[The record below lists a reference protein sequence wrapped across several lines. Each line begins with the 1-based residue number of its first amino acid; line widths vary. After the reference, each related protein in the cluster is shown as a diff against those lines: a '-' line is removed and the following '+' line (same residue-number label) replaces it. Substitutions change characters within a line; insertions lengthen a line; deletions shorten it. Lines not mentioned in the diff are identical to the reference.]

1 MCIVALSQPTDQ
13 AVQSQDGQPLAPPDY
28 PAHRLTPSQRRQ
40 IALDALAGQSI
51 SALANQYQVSRKFVY
66 QQLQIAHDALE
77 RAFTPPADEQ
87 ESVLFT
93 VAITRSRLCQIVL
106 ALVLTCHSSLRGVV
120 EFLAAVFDYPLSLG
134 SVFNIVRS
142 AVARARQ
149 INDSQDL
156 SAVRIGADDEIFQG
170 GKPVLVGVDTRS
182 TYCYLLSPEEHRDGD
197 TWGVRLLELN
207 QRNFHPDATI
217 ADAGSGMRSGHEQA
231 LPGVPCRGDVFHCLY
246 EVRPLVRYLE
256 NRAYEVMETVEKLT
270 HKQKKH
276 EWRKG
281 RKNLQVA
288 QQLRHAK
295 EAQIK
300 AIALAQDVA
309 TLYTWLREDILA
321 VAGPDYPNRRE
332 LLDFVVAELVQRE
345 GQCEHRIR
353 PVRTLL
359 VNQGADLLA
368 FASALDKDLAALA
381 LEWQVS
387 AATVRQLLQTQH
399 LPERDIRKWQREAT
413 HRQQLG
419 GRYYALSAAVAEMGG
434 RVVRASSLVENVN
447 SRLRS
452 YFFLRRQLGSD
463 YLALLQFYLNHR
475 RYLRSE
481 HHERVG
487 KSPAELLS
495 GQEHSHWLEMLG
507 YQRFR
512 RAA

>member
-1 MCIVALSQPTDQ
+1 MCIVALPQHTDQ
-13 AVQSQDGQPLAPPDY
+13 TVLPQDDEPIASLDY
-28 PAHRLTPSQRRQ
+28 PAHRLTPSQRHQ
-40 IALDALAGQSI
+40 LALDALAGQPI
-51 SALANQYQVSRKFVY
+51 SQLAQQYQVSRKFVY
-66 QQLQIAHDALE
+66 QQLDFAHHALE
-77 RAFTPPADEQ
+77 QAFAPQTDDHDK
-87 ESVLFT
+87 VLFYLP
-93 VAITRSRLCQIVL
+93 VTRSRLCQIVL
-106 ALVLTCHSSLRGVV
+106 ALVLICHSSLRGVV
-120 EFLAAVFDYPLSLG
+120 EFLAAVFDYHLSLG

-149 INDSQDL
+149 INDRQDL
-156 SAVRIGADDEIFQG
+156 SAVRVGADDEIFQAG
-170 GKPVLVGVDTRS
+170 QPVLVGVDTRS
-182 TYCYLLSPEEHRDGD
+182 TYCYLLSLEEHRDGD
-197 TWGVRLLELN
+197 TWGVRLLELT

-217 ADAGSGMRSGHEQA
+217 ADAGSGMRAGHEQA

-246 EVRPLVRYLE
+246 QVGPLVRYLE
-256 NRAYEVMETVEKLT
+256 NRAYEVMEAVAKLAR
-270 HKQKKH
+270 KQQKH

-281 RKNLQVA
+281 RKDMKVA
-288 QQLRHAK
+288 QDLRHAK
-295 EAQIK
+295 EAQTK

-309 TLYTWLREDILA
+309 TLYDWLRQDILA
-321 VAGPDYPNRRE
+321 VAGPDYKIRRE

-345 GQCEHRIR
+345 EQCEHRLR

-368 FASALDKDLAALA
+368 FAAALDKDLATLA
-381 LEWQVS
+381 LEWQVGE
-387 AATVRQLLQTQH
+387 ATVRQLLQTQQ
-399 LPERDIRKWQREAT
+399 LAARDARKWQREAT
-413 HRQQLG
+413 QRQQLG
-419 GRYYALSAAVAEMGG
+419 ERYDALSEAVAEMAG

-447 SRLRS
+447 SRLRN

-475 RYLRSE
+475 RFLRSE
-481 HHERVG
+481 RPERVG

>member
-1 MCIVALSQPTDQ
+1 MCIVVLSQPTDQ
-13 AVQSQDGQPLAPPDY
+13 TVLSQDREPLAPPDC
-28 PAHRLTPSQRRQ
+28 PAHRLTPLQRRQ
-40 IALDALAGQSI
+40 LALA
-51 SALANQYQVSRKFVY
+51 ALAVQPIAQLAEQHQVSRKFVY
-66 QQLQIAHDALE
+66 QQLDIAHDALE
-77 RAFTPPADEQ
+77 QAFAPRPDDQEQ
-87 ESVLFT
+87 VLFYLP
-93 VAITRSRLCQIVL
+93 VSRSRLCQIVL
-106 ALVLTCHSSLRGVV
+106 ALVLICHSSLRGVV
-120 EFLAAVFDYPLSLG
+120 EFLAAVFDYHLALG
-134 SVFNIVRS
+134 SVYNIVHS
-142 AVARARQ
+142 AVAHARQ
-149 INDSQDL
+149 INDRQDL
-156 SAVRIGADDEIFQG
+156 SAVRIAADDEIFQA

-197 TWGVRLLELN
+197 TWGVRLLELTE
-207 QRNFHPDATI
+207 RNFHPDATI

-231 LPGVPCRGDVFHCLY
+231 LPGVPCRGDIFHCLY
-246 EVRPLVRYLE
+246 EVGPLVRYLE
-256 NRAYEVMETVEKLT
+256 NRAYEVMQTVEKLSR
-270 HKQKKH
+270 KQQKH

-281 RKNLQVA
+281 RKDLQVA
-288 QQLRHAK
+288 QQLRHAN
-295 EAQIK
+295 EAQAK
-300 AIALAQDVA
+300 AIALADAVA

-321 VAGPDYPNRRE
+321 VAGPDYPNRRA
-332 LLDFVVAELVQRE
+332 LLDFVVAELLQRE

-368 FASALDKDLAALA
+368 FAAALDKDLAALA

-387 AATVRQLLQTQH
+387 AATVRQLLQTQQ
-399 LPERDIRKWQREAT
+399 LSERDTRRWQREAT

-419 GRYYALSAAVAEMGG
+419 GRYYALSAAVDELAG

-447 SRLRS
+447 SRLRN

-475 RYLRSE
+475 RFLRSE
-481 HHERVG
+481 HPERVG

-512 RAA
+512 RAG